1 MKKLK
6 IFKAII
12 ATMLLLMQF
21 IIPSSVKAASI
32 GESKSLE
39 RGTKGYYCVQKWDGS
54 KWIYLTYNQTFYKDT
69 DGQKYIAYCLSP
81 GLPGVGYVSG
91 EKESYS
97 VKINKILDDDRI
109 WRVLKNGYPN
119 KSIGELGVETAD
131 DAYFATMQA
140 INCIL
145 RGYSL
150 DKTKTLYSAGKFA
163 INGENLQDIQR
174 RGNKTLVAMYNL
186 VDIGL
191 NGKET
196 RQQFLNISVKAD
208 NAEPVREADG
218 KYSLQYSVSSLAEI
232 SEYSIQKVEG
242 MPSGCYTADTKGN
255 KKTTFKGGE
264 HFKIMIPQGSISKDV
279 KGKVYVEAKQK
290 NYKVYYGV
298 SSVEGCQDYA
308 LCNNAYSEVYA
319 NADIYFQTNKSRL
332 TISKVD
338 ASTGAPLKGVKF
350 QIKNTSGDISVYTTN
365 DQGKIIIA
373 NLRPGEMLIRE
384 IQTIGKYRIKTTEQ
398 KVQIGYNEIKEIKI
412 TNELQRGNIK
422 IIKVDKDNENI
433 KLKNVRFQLKDE
445 NGNIV
450 KDGKTDEKGELTFQN
465 LVVGKYKL
473 IEVST
478 NKNYRLLD
486 DEITVVVN
494 DNKTVELKLQ
504 NELQKGNLKIVKV
517 DKENK
522 KIKLAGVEFN
532 IIDSAGKIV
541 RSGSTDKNG
550 ELFFKD
556 LVAGKYQVQEL
567 KTGEKYRLCKDK
579 VTVEIVDTKTSEV
592 TVENE
597 LQKGNIKII
606 KVDRDN
612 NEIKLKGVKF
622 QVKDSENN
630 VVKEG
635 TTNEQGELTFENLAP
650 GKYKIVETETCN
662 NYQLSK
668 EEIVV
673 EVVDAKEIEVEV
685 RNTKIVPEVEVK
697 HPEKLPKTGTTNT
710 ALVAVTPVA
719 ISILGIAIYK
729 LVLLIYEKHKKN

>member
-373 NLRPGEMLIRE
+373 NLRPGEMLI
-384 IQTIGKYRIKTTEQ
+384 K
-398 KVQIGYNEIKEIKI
+398 
-412 TNELQRGNIK
+412 
-422 IIKVDKDNENI
+422 
-433 KLKNVRFQLKDE
+433 RFK
-445 NGNIV
+445 
-450 KDGKTDEKGELTFQN
+450 
-465 LVVGKYKL
+465 
-473 IEVST
+473 
-478 NKNYRLLD
+478 
-486 DEITVVVN
+486 
-494 DNKTVELKLQ
+494 
-504 NELQKGNLKIVKV
+504 
-517 DKENK
+517 
-522 KIKLAGVEFN
+522 
-532 IIDSAGKIV
+532 
-541 RSGSTDKNG
+541 
-550 ELFFKD
+550 
-556 LVAGKYQVQEL
+556 
-567 KTGEKYRLCKDK
+567 
-579 VTVEIVDTKTSEV
+579 
-592 TVENE
+592 
-597 LQKGNIKII
+597 
-606 KVDRDN
+606 
-612 NEIKLKGVKF
+612 
-622 QVKDSENN
+622 
-630 VVKEG
+630 
-635 TTNEQGELTFENLAP
+635 
-650 GKYKIVETETCN
+650 
-662 NYQLSK
+662 
-668 EEIVV
+668 
-673 EVVDAKEIEVEV
+673 
-685 RNTKIVPEVEVK
+685 
-697 HPEKLPKTGTTNT
+697 
-710 ALVAVTPVA
+710 
-719 ISILGIAIYK
+719 
-729 LVLLIYEKHKKN
+729 